1 MRAAERIA
9 RRKRGRSL
17 PVFRFDKTL
26 DVARGVRSFLGL
38 ESEHT
43 TAEERAKR
51 AERKE
56 RKKRRAQQ
64 RMPDQEVGNLSDER
78 RDPPPE
84 WLETAHLRQLP
95 DFIVLGTQRGGTTS
109 LYRYL
114 TEHPD
119 VGPAFRKEVHF
130 FERHYEKG
138 LDWYLAHFPMRGEFP
153 VVGEASPNYLFHPDV
168 PERVRQVVPHA
179 KFIVLL
185 RNPIDRAYSHY
196 NMNVKKGFEQFSFE
210 DAVDKERERLSSSE
224 DAASPTWRHY
234 SYLKRGLYVEQLQHW
249 MSVFLREQFLIIKS
263 EDFYEDP
270 GQVLNQTLRYLGLR
284 PWSLASFRAYHLSEY
299 ADIDTA
305 TRERLV
311 DYFAPYNQQLYALLG
326 HDLGW

>member
-1 MRAAERIA
+1 VRAFLSLKSERIA
-9 RRKRGRSL
+9 
-17 PVFRFDKTL
+17 
-26 DVARGVRSFLGL
+26 
-38 ESEHT
+38 
-43 TAEERAKR
+43 AEERVKR

-56 RKKRRAQQ
+56 RKKRRAQ
-64 RMPDQEVGNLSDER
+64 RKILDQEVGDLSYKR

-84 WLETAHLRQLP
+84 WLETAYLRQLP

-119 VGPAFRKEVHF
+119 IGPAFRKEVHF

-168 PERVRQVVPHA
+168 PERVRQVAPSTR
-179 KFIVLL
+179 FIVLL

-196 NMNVKKGFEQFSFE
+196 NMNVKKDFEQLSFE
-210 DAVDKERERLSSSE
+210 NAVDKERERLGSSD
-224 DAASPTWRHY
+224 DAASLTWRHY
-234 SYLKRGLYVEQLQHW
+234 SYLKRGLYVEQLQRW
-249 MSVFLREQFLIIKS
+249 MSVFPREQFLIIKS
-263 EDFYEDP
+263 EDFYEAP
-270 GQVLNQTLRYLGLR
+270 GQVLNQTLGYLGLR
-284 PWSLASFRAYHLSEY
+284 PWSLANFKAYHLSEY
-299 ADIDTA
+299 ADIDTV

-311 DYFAPYNQQLYALLG
+311 DYFALYNQRLYALLDR
-326 HDLGW
+326 DLGW